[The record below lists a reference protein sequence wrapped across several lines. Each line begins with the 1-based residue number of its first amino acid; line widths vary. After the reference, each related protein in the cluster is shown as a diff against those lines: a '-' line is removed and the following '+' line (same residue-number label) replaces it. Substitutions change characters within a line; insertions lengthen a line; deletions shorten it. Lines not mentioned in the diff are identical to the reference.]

1 MTQQPA
7 YSFSFTAASLRPE
20 LAGTVVEYFSRLG
33 SWEETKQ
40 AVLAANA
47 LQARSSASSIRMER
61 EIRQR
66 LQTLTT
72 EQLSLVHKSTTDV
85 RTCLAWLAAVK
96 HSAFLY
102 EFPAEV
108 MRAKWEL
115 HDTVLRASDYER
127 FINEKSP
134 HHPELVRLTESSSTK
149 IRRVLLLMLREMGL
163 LASGTDLGVI
173 QRLAI
178 PPVVEKVIRRDDPKW
193 LAAFLL
199 SDAEI
204 GTPRNRPS

>member
-1 MTQQPA
+1 MAQKPA

-20 LAGTVVEYFSRLG
+20 LAGTVVEYFFRLG
-33 SWEETKQ
+33 SWEETKR

-47 LQARSSASSIRMER
+47 LQARSSASSVRMER

-66 LQTLTT
+66 LQTLTA
-72 EQLSLVHKSTTDV
+72 EQLDLIQKSTTDV

-102 EFPAEV
+102 EFPTEV
-108 MRAKWEL
+108 MRSKWEL

-127 FINEKSP
+127 FINEKAP

-149 IRRVLLLMLREMGL
+149 IRRVLLLMLREIGL
-163 LASGTDLGVI
+163 LASGTDLGTI
-173 QRLAI
+173 QRLVI

-204 GTPRNRPS
+204 GTPGNRPS

>member
-1 MTQQPA
+1 M
-7 YSFSFTAASLRPE
+7 
-20 LAGTVVEYFSRLG
+20 VEYFFRLG

-66 LQTLTT
+66 LQTLTA
-72 EQLSLVHKSTTDV
+72 EQLSLIQKSTTDI

-108 MRAKWEL
+108 MRAKWEH

-127 FINEKSP
+127 FINEKAP
-134 HHPELVRLTESSSTK
+134 HHPELVRLTESSTTK
-149 IRRVLLLMLREMGL
+149 IRRVLLLMLREIGL
-163 LASGTDLGVI
+163 LASGTDLGTI
-173 QRLAI
+173 QRLVI
-178 PPVVEKVIRRDDPKW
+178 PPVVEKAIRRDDPKW

-204 GTPRNRPS
+204 GTPRNRAS